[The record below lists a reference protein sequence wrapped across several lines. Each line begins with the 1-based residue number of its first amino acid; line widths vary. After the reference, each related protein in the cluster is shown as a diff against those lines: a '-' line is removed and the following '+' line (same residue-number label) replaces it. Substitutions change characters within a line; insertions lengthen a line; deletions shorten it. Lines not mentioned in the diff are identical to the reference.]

1 MFVVSGCQ
9 NAAGVVSY
17 YLNAIDI
24 TTGGDLMSGGGT
36 AGGIQIV
43 GPSGVFRP
51 GNQFQRPALLLSHT
65 KNAMGQ
71 TTGTY
76 LYIGFGT
83 GITELGSGTKGYNGW
98 IFGYS
103 ISYTGT
109 TPTSVG
115 ATALTNSPFST
126 TPSEATSGVYP
137 PTSAAAPGWAGSPA
151 ANPSCNTSSNCFN
164 GDNWVDGTNV
174 TGHAGGV
181 WMSGRGPS
189 SDASADVYFGA
200 GNGTFGCTTSGTTC
214 TSVSTVNNFG
224 ESAVEFAAP
233 LASSPSIS
241 VADFYAPYTNNV
253 ANDQPANGSPFS
265 AASTQVQALNRYD
278 LDFGDPGVISFVTQV
293 SSGTQTWLTTAD
305 KTGYVYVMPTLSSG
319 SGSNGMGQFRTGDS
333 GLTSGSYTTQAPFQM
348 SRLPASTGSSTVCPA
363 PVGSTSP
370 EFSSANCDQIMGFAA
385 WSNSSTLSTYLLYA
399 WPWNEPVIGREGS
412 ASAGPPVNFAFNTTI
427 EPCPGWPG
435 TACPSGFPIGNQAYG
450 GGKLAIAANGASNA
464 TLWGSK
470 YSTAMGDT
478 GQLWA
483 WVINPTS
490 GSLTPLFSPTISSN
504 NAANCTGY
512 LPTLPS
518 SYVPASFAEPT
529 LVNGK
534 VYVPAFEAFS
544 SGTTILTG
552 GGVLVFGTCQ

>member
-1 MFVVSGCQ
+1 MRYILSLLTFGAAALMMRSLNAQSVDPSASSPYGGPPITFGELAASSGSGSLTPSTSSICQTGTNPNCVVTGQYSRGRLGQNALEQTLAGYNTTTNPLPNTFTWINYYATNSNDYYHPTPTTGATYNPTMAQPLWLNNVPISGTDHNVLLTATLTGSVYAYDADNGAILWDRYSGSSAGPPLVQNCGGASGTPVLPSFQSIPYYGILSTPVVEGETTHPVMFVVSGCQ
-9 NAAGVVSY
+9 NSSGVVSY

-51 GNQFQRPALLLSHT
+51 GNQFQRPALLLNHT

-103 ISYTGT
+103 IAYTGT
-109 TPTSVG
+109 QPTAVS

-241 VADFYAPYTNNV
+241 VADFYAPYTNTV

-265 AASTQVQALNRYD
+265 AASTQAQALNRYD

-293 SSGTQTWLTTAD
+293 SSGRL
-305 KTGYVYVMPTLSSG
+305 
-319 SGSNGMGQFRTGDS
+319 
-333 GLTSGSYTTQAPFQM
+333 GLP
-348 SRLPASTGSSTVCPA
+348 
-363 PVGSTSP
+363 
-370 EFSSANCDQIMGFAA
+370 
-385 WSNSSTLSTYLLYA
+385 
-399 WPWNEPVIGREGS
+399 
-412 ASAGPPVNFAFNTTI
+412 
-427 EPCPGWPG
+427 
-435 TACPSGFPIGNQAYG
+435 
-450 GGKLAIAANGASNA
+450 
-464 TLWGSK
+464 
-470 YSTAMGDT
+470 
-478 GQLWA
+478 
-483 WVINPTS
+483 
-490 GSLTPLFSPTISSN
+490 
-504 NAANCTGY
+504 
-512 LPTLPS
+512 LPTK
-518 SYVPASFAEPT
+518 PATFMSC
-529 LVNGK
+529 L
-534 VYVPAFEAFS
+534 
-544 SGTTILTG
+544 L
-552 GGVLVFGTCQ
+552 